1 MTIPEHRVEEF
12 APAWKTV
19 LDVAQ
24 ATPKGS
30 WLLVGGLMTQVHAGL
45 HGYSSRA
52 TEDVDVLVD
61 IMADTSN
68 VSKITSS
75 LRGLGFEFVEPMLR
89 GSAFHRMRNGRM
101 VVDILVE
108 DHLYGVP
115 QRRARIGTWPMMAA
129 PGGHQAIER
138 RMDVLIRSSEREAV
152 IEVPNLLGAIV
163 LKSAAWKA
171 DNRDSHRHLED
182 VALLCSLAGDLAGMR
197 ASMHGSDRKRISAA
211 AAALAD
217 PNEPAWLKL
226 DPAMRTHGMDVL
238 RILSA

>member
-1 MTIPEHRVEEF
+1 MNIPEYRVEELI
-12 APAWKTV
+12 PAWKTV

-24 ATPKGS
+24 ATSKGS

-61 IMADTSN
+61 IMANTSN
-68 VSKITSS
+68 ASKTISS
-75 LRGLGFEFVEPMLR
+75 LKDMGFNLEEPMLR

-108 DHLYGVP
+108 DHLHGTS
-115 QRRARIGTWPMMAA
+115 QRYAKVGSWPMMEA

-138 RMDVLIRSSEREAV
+138 RMDVVIRSFEREAV
-152 IEVPNLLGAIV
+152 IEIPNLLGAIV

-171 DNRDSHRHLED
+171 DNRDAYRHLED
-182 VALLCSLAGDLAGMR
+182 VALLCSLADDLAGLR
-197 ASMHGSDRKRISAA
+197 ASMHGSDKKRIAA
-211 AAALAD
+211 AADALVD

-226 DPAMRTHGMDVL
+226 DPTMRTRGMDVL
-238 RILSA
+238 RILTA

>member
-1 MTIPEHRVEEF
+1 MSIPEHRVEEF
-12 APAWKTV
+12 VPAWKTV

-61 IMADTSN
+61 IMANASN
-68 VSKITSS
+68 ASKIISS
-75 LRGLGFEFVEPMLR
+75 LKDLGFNLEEPMLR

-108 DHLYGVP
+108 DHLHGMP
-115 QRRARIGTWPMMAA
+115 QRRAKIGAWPMMEA

-138 RMDVLIRSSEREAV
+138 RMDVLVCSSERKAV
-152 IEVPNLLGAIV
+152 IEIPNLLGAIV

-182 VALLCSLAGDLAGMR
+182 VALLCSLADDLAGMR
-197 ASMHGSDRKRISAA
+197 ASMHGSDKKRIAA
-211 AAALAD
+211 VADALAD
-217 PNEPAWLKL
+217 PNETAWLKL
-226 DPAMRTHGMDVL
+226 DQAMRTRGMDVL
-238 RILSA
+238 RILTA

>member
-1 MTIPEHRVEEF
+1 MAIPKHRVDEIV
-12 APAWKTV
+12 PAWKTV
-19 LDVAQ
+19 IDVAQ

-61 IMADTSN
+61 IMANTSN
-68 VSKITSS
+68 ISKVTLS
-75 LRGLGFEFVEPMLR
+75 LKDLGFEFEEPMLR
-89 GSAFHRMRNGRM
+89 GSAFHRMRNGSM

-108 DHLYGVP
+108 DHLYGKS
-115 QRRARIGTWPMMAA
+115 QHRAKVGTWPMMKA

-138 RMDVLIRSSEREAV
+138 RMDVLICSSEREAI
-152 IEVPNLLGAIV
+152 IEIPNLLGAII

-171 DNRDSHRHLED
+171 DNRDAYRHLED
-182 VALLCSLAGDLAGMR
+182 VALLCSLADDLAGMR
-197 ASMHGSDRKRISAA
+197 ASMHGSDKKRIVAVA
-211 AAALAD
+211 NALSD
-217 PNEPAWLKL
+217 PNESAWLKL
-226 DPAMRTHGMDVL
+226 DPTMRIRGMDVL